1 MLDLLE
7 AHNSKEEPI
16 IYTRADADLPAE
28 SRAELQEF
36 LRRGSMPDGWVCERA
51 SG

>member
-16 IYTRADADLPAE
+16 VYPRADSDLSE
-28 SRAELQEF
+28 HQQEQLAQF
-36 LRRGSMPDGWVCERA
+36 LAAGTFPDGWVCERA
-51 SG
+51 